1 MVFSQREDCCGAQ
14 VPLGAA
20 ALRESNF
27 NFERCFQGC
36 ARLGP
41 PGLQLGTR
49 QQACLLCLEG
59 PVHAG
64 RLPALSP
71 SSSCSDD
78 PSSARPAGGGVQA
91 AGRKLGVDA
100 QGGRCRAPG
109 LAVAAVSGSAGC
121 LYQGLVVQKGDQ
133 TGSCRGVSRES
144 MYPSRWARTPVSCS
158 HAFSWCVFN
167 FCFCVSCPL
176 PCCF

>member
-1 MVFSQREDCCGAQ
+1 MSLTLTLNGAFRA
-14 VPLGAA
+14 VLG
-20 ALRESNF
+20 
-27 NFERCFQGC
+27 
-36 ARLGP
+36 LGLL
-41 PGLQLGTR
+41 GSGLGTR

-64 RLPALSP
+64 RLPALTP

-78 PSSARPAGGGVQA
+78 PPQPALQGEGSGRLEGA
-91 AGRKLGVDA
+91 AGKLQVDA

-121 LYQGLVVQKGDQ
+121 LYQRLVVQKGTDRELL
-133 TGSCRGVSRES
+133 GCREN
-144 MYPSRWARTPVSCS
+144 PCTLPVGPAPRVLLS

-167 FCFCVSCPL
+167 FLKICFSCPGSRSL
-176 PCCF
+176 LDFLIRSGG